1 MIPVADMLPGRLRFN
16 VKAPLLSLTV
26 RRASV
31 CPPSAR
37 PRDRAAPP
45 HLRRGR
51 AWGLIS
57 ADQKSASGRDAV
69 LNRPAA
75 ETHIDRMRELPI

>member
-45 HLRRGR
+45 TYG
-51 AWGLIS
+51 
-57 ADQKSASGRDAV
+57 AV
-69 LNRPAA
+69 A
-75 ETHIDRMRELPI
+75 HGG

>member
-26 RRASV
+26 GRASV

-37 PRDRAAPP
+37 PRDRAAPHP
-45 HLRRGR
+45 IHG
-51 AWGLIS
+51 AVAQS
-57 ADQKSASGRDAV
+57 ADQKVGK
-69 LNRPAA
+69 
-75 ETHIDRMRELPI
+75 